1 MGQIEQF
8 SIPIPFQEYIESLDE
23 AISLVGIVAGD
34 VLQVGAHEDQAAGA
48 ALALGGGDAG
58 LSAPNLFLQVVALA
72 SLGIL
77 KLFFARLELL
87 FQCLL
92 AGQQLLE
99 FVLWLHSCRW

>member
-1 MGQIEQF
+1 M
-8 SIPIPFQEYIESLDE
+8 
-23 AISLVGIVAGD
+23 
-34 VLQVGAHEDQAAGA
+34 LQVGAHENQAAGA
-48 ALALGGGDAG
+48 ALAFGGRDAG
-58 LSAPNLFLQVVALA
+58 LSAPNLFLQVVALT

-99 FVLWLHSCRW
+99 LVLLLHSCRW